1 MLHPKSKLYNSALL
15 LDVLVALTLWPAFGM
30 VVVVQLKPMSA
41 GMLLDMGIM
50 NPTPGQTLTRRVG
63 VQSDH
68 MEDALTFMREGRAYV
83 RIAHNHG
90 QLRGQLVTPHCLDGV
105 CVCGCLCVW
114 VCVHI
119 LICYLQGLYIC
130 THSQETS
137 LS

>member
-63 VQSDH
+63 
-68 MEDALTFMREGRAYV
+68 
-83 RIAHNHG
+83 
-90 QLRGQLVTPHCLDGV
+90 
-105 CVCGCLCVW
+105 CLCVW